1 MKLAFTLFKYF
12 PYGGLQR
19 DCLRIAE
26 LCLNAGAEIDIYAA
40 RLQGEPPQTPPGID
54 FYHLPGKGLSH
65 HRQYLNFA
73 GRVRDKVRENGYQVV
88 VGFNKMPGLDL
99 YFAADPCYAE
109 TVKEK
114 NFLYRL
120 TSRFRTLS
128 AFEKSVFAPDK
139 DTVILSI
146 SEVQRALFQK
156 IYCTPAERFCDLPP
170 GVPADRLLPP
180 GSRELGDGLR
190 QELSIGSDELVVL
203 MIGSGFKRKGVDRA
217 LNAFKALPEKIM
229 QQSRLVVV
237 GDDRLDYYRKMARQ
251 QNVNERVIFTGGRT
265 DVPRFLAAADIF
277 LHPAYQENTGGVLIE
292 ALAASLP
299 VLVTAVCGYSVHV
312 ERAQAGLLVPEPF
325 VQSELDHRLLLMLNS
340 AAKRAEWSAN
350 ARKYVAETDL
360 FSLAERAAE
369 RIMEVAQSRVEVQ
382 L

>member
-26 LCLNAGAEIDIYAA
+26 LCLKAGAEIDIYAA
-40 RLQGEPPQTPPGID
+40 RLQGEPPQTPPGIN

-65 HRQYLNFA
+65 HCQYRNFA
-73 GRVRDKVRENGYQVV
+73 ERVRNKVRGNGYQAV

-114 NFLYRL
+114 SFLYRL

-128 AFEKSVFAPDK
+128 AFEKSVFTSDK
-139 DTVILSI
+139 ETVILSI
-146 SEVQRALFQK
+146 SEVQRGLFQK
-156 IYCTPAERFCDLPP
+156 IYTTPPVRFCDLPP
-170 GVPADRLLPP
+170 GVPADRLLPN
-180 GSRELGDGLR
+180 GSREMGDGLR
-190 QELSIGSDELVVL
+190 HELEIGSDELIVL
-203 MIGSGFKRKGVDRA
+203 MVGSGFKRKGVDRA
-217 LNAFKALPEKIM
+217 LNAFKSLPENLLLK
-229 QQSRLVVV
+229 SRLVVV
-237 GDDRLDYYRKMARQ
+237 GDDRLEYYRKMAQRL
-251 QNVNERVIFTGGRT
+251 EIGGRVIFTGGRT

-277 LHPAYQENTGGVLIE
+277 LHPALQENTGGVLIE

-312 ERAQAGLLVPEPF
+312 ERAQAGYLVPEPF
-325 VQSELDHRLLLMLNS
+325 LQADLDQLLMEMLDS
-340 AAKRAEWSAN
+340 AEKRVEWSEN
-350 ARKYVAETDL
+350 ARKYVAKTDL

-369 RIMEVAQSRVEVQ
+369 KIMEIAYKNI
-382 L
+382 